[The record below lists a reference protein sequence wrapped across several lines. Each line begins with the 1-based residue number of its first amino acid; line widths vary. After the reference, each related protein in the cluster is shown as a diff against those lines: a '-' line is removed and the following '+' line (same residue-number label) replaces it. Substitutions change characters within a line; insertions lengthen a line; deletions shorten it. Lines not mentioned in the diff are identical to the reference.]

1 MNNIKALR
9 QNLKMSRVELSK
21 QSGVPART
29 IDDWENNR
37 RKPRD
42 VYQLKKV
49 SDVLGCYIEDLINW
63 DEDEE
68 ESGL

>member
-1 MNNIKALR
+1 MNNIKQLR
-9 QNLKMSRVELSK
+9 QNLSMSRAELSK

-29 IDDWENNR
+29 VDDWENGR

-42 VYQLKKV
+42 VYQLKKIA
-49 SDVLGCYIEDLINW
+49 DVLGCYIEDLI
-63 DEDEE
+63 EE

>member
-1 MNNIKALR
+1 MNKIKELR
-9 QNLKMSRVELSK
+9 EQAGLSRLELSRR
-21 QSGVPART
+21 SEVPAKT

-49 SDVLGCYIEDLINW
+49 ANALDIQVDDLIDW
-63 DEDEE
+63 
-68 ESGL
+68 ESEGVN

>member
-1 MNNIKALR
+1 MNNIKQLR
-9 QNLKMSRVELSK
+9 QNLNMSRAELSK

-29 IDDWENNR
+29 VDDWENGR

-42 VYQLKKV
+42 VYQLKKIA
-49 SDVLGCYIEDLINW
+49 DVLGCYIEDLINW
-63 DEDEE
+63 DKE

>member
-1 MNNIKALR
+1 MNHIKELR
-9 QNLKMSRVELSK
+9 KEKGFSRTELSK
-21 QSGVPART
+21 ISGVPART

-49 SDVLGCYIEDLINW
+49 ADSLEVKIEDLIDW
-63 DEDEE
+63 EK
-68 ESGL
+68 ESRSI

>member
-1 MNNIKALR
+1 MNNIKQLR
-9 QNLKMSRVELSK
+9 QNLDMSRAELSK

-42 VYQLKKV
+42 VYQLKKIA
-49 SDVLGCYIEDLINW
+49 DVLGCYIEDLI
-63 DEDEE
+63 EEE

>member
-1 MNNIKALR
+1 MNNIKQLR
-9 QNLKMSRVELSK
+9 QNLNMSRAELSK

-29 IDDWENNR
+29 VDDWENGR

-42 VYQLKKV
+42 VYQLKKIA
-49 SDVLGCYIEDLINW
+49 DVLGCYIEDLI
-63 DEDEE
+63 EE

>member
-1 MNNIKALR
+1 MNNIKQLR
-9 QNLKMSRVELSK
+9 QNLNMSRAELSK

-29 IDDWENNR
+29 IDDWENGR

-42 VYQLKKV
+42 VYQLKKIA
-49 SDVLGCYIEDLINW
+49 DVLGYYIEDLINW
-63 DEDEE
+63 DKE